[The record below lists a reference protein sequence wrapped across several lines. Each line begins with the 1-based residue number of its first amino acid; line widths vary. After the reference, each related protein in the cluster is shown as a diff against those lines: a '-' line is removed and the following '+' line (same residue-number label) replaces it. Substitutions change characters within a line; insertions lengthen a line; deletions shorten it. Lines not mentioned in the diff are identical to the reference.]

1 MQDTPSD
8 PGKFI
13 LRPSPNEVR
22 NTHVLFHTKHAT
34 DLTQERVNRYGY
46 TVVYHRTVLETL
58 RNIGLRVTPGSET
71 EMLFRPMDFDF
82 IWFTQV
88 DEPFLGHEMLI
99 PCIGASRGIPFLGP
113 SGPIRALSEDKVL
126 GKALAASVGIDVA
139 KHVVINP
146 IMPNSDLSLPG
157 RWVFKPR
164 TGVMSEDL
172 AFIDSEAGWR
182 DVLAKVE
189 DPRHA
194 NREFIAEEFVPGL
207 NLTVPVVEGFPARS
221 LPVFIERGE
230 SRNNILTE
238 AGKEGRSSDYSSEP
252 YTGPGAEMAS
262 AAAAQLAAAIFPFD
276 YARFDFRFDP
286 ERNRLVFL
294 EVNMNCAVGPAAVV
308 ARAAGLLGIDYPSLI
323 GHIFTCSLR
332 RQQRDDP

>member
-8 PGKFI
+8 ISKFI
-13 LRPSPNEVR
+13 LRPSPNEIR

-34 DLTQERVNRYGY
+34 ELTQERVDRYGY

-58 RNIGLRVTPGSET
+58 KNLGLRVTPGSDT
-71 EMLFRPMDFDF
+71 EMLFGPLDFGF

-88 DEPFLGHEMLI
+88 DYPFLGHEILI
-99 PCIGASRGIPFLGP
+99 PCIGAYREIPFLGP
-113 SGPIRALSEDKVL
+113 SAPLRALSEDKVL
-126 GKALAASVGIDVA
+126 GKALAASIGIDVA
-139 KHVVINP
+139 KQVVINP
-146 IMPNSDLSLPG
+146 IMSLSADLAPPG
-157 RWVFKPR
+157 RWVLKPR
-164 TGVMSEDL
+164 TGVMSEHL
-172 AFIDSEAGWR
+172 RFIDSEAGWR
-182 DVLAKVE
+182 DALADIE

-194 NREFIAEEFVPGL
+194 RREFIAEEFIPGL
-207 NLTVPVVEGFPARS
+207 NLTVPFVEGLPPGS

-238 AGKEGRSSDYSSEP
+238 AGKEGQSPDYASEP

-262 AAAAQLAAAIFPFD
+262 AAAARLAAAIAPFD
-276 YARFDFRFDP
+276 YARFDFRFDT

-308 ARAAGLLGIDYPSLI
+308 ARAAGLCGVDYQSLI

-332 RQQRDDP
+332 RQQQEP